1 MSAVNSHSAGAWLSI
16 DLDAICDNW
25 RLLRALV
32 AGGNCAA
39 VVKADAYG
47 LGSRPVAEALYRVG
61 CRHFF
66 VAHLNEG
73 IELRPG
79 LAADAAIYVMHG
91 VPPGAEPECLAHG
104 LVPVL
109 NSCQQ
114 IAAWQALANARGETL
129 AAVVQVDSG
138 MARLGLSDVELQ
150 HLSRDASAF
159 HGIKVSYVMS
169 HLACADDPLH
179 PANRAQLAR
188 FTSARRLW
196 PMAPATL
203 ANSSGIFLGDDFHF
217 DLARPGAAL
226 YGIAPV
232 PGQPNPMK
240 AVIRLQAKVI
250 QTRQV
255 LAGEGVGYSFSWI
268 APKDSRIAT
277 LSVGYADGY
286 LRSLS
291 GRGSAWLGAHELPL
305 VGRVSMDT
313 ITVDVSTLPEHA
325 VQPGT
330 LLDLIAPQHPV
341 DSVAERAGTIGYEI
355 LTALGTRYHRKYLQA
370 SKPHS
375 T

>member
-1 MSAVNSHSAGAWLSI
+1 MMSVNSHSAGAWLSI

-25 RLLRALV
+25 RLLKSLV
-32 AGGNCAA
+32 ASVNCAA

-47 LGSRPVAEALYRVG
+47 LGARPVADALYRAG

-66 VAHLNEG
+66 VAHLGEG
-73 IELRPG
+73 IALRSG
-79 LAADAAIYVMHG
+79 LALDALVYVMHG

-114 IAAWQALANARGETL
+114 IAAWRQLANDSGEPL

-138 MARLGLSDVELQ
+138 MARLGLSDGELQ
-150 HLSRDASAF
+150 HVSRDASAF
-159 HGIKVSYVMS
+159 QGIKISYVMS
-169 HLACADDPLH
+169 HLACADDPWH
-179 PANRAQLAR
+179 PANRSQLAR
-188 FTSARRLW
+188 FAAARRML
-196 PMAPATL
+196 PTAPATL
-203 ANSSGIFLGDDFHF
+203 ANSSGIFLGADYHF

-226 YGIAPV
+226 YGVAPV

-240 AVIRLQAKVI
+240 AVVRLQAKII
-250 QTRQV
+250 QTRSV

-268 APKDSRIAT
+268 APKDSRVAT

-291 GRGSAWLGAHELPL
+291 GRGSAWLGEQELPL

-313 ITVDVSTLPEHA
+313 ITVDVSALPEHS
-325 VQPGT
+325 VQAGM
-330 LLDLIAPQHPV
+330 LLDLIAPQHNV
-341 DSVAERAGTIGYEI
+341 DAVAARASTIGYEI
-355 LTALGTRYHRKYLQA
+355 LTSLGTRYHRRYLQA
-370 SKPHS
+370 DANQAV
-375 T
+375 